1 MFHFGNVCFQSATRN
16 EFHSCDLRSG
26 RFIVYAADGRV
37 SQHRDGKAAHRA
49 AERAIAAGRESVIVY
64 EVA

>member
-1 MFHFGNVCFQSATRN
+1 MYRFNNVCFQVTTRN

-37 SQHRDGKAAHRA
+37 SQHRDGKVAQRA
-49 AERAIAAGRESVIVY
+49 AERAIASGRESVIVY

>member
-1 MFHFGNVCFQSATRN
+1 MYRFNTVCFETTTRDM
-16 EFHSCDLRSG
+16 FHSCDLRSG

-37 SQHRDGKAAHRA
+37 SQHRDGAVAQRA